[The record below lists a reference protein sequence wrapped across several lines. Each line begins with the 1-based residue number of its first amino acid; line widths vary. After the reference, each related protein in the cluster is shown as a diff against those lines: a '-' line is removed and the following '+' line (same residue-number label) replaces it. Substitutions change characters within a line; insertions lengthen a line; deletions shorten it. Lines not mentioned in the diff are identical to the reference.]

1 MYVPTFVE
9 YMVFNNLFYLET
21 SLMIFNIVAFSIFHK
36 MCFDVNFLMV
46 VWKYLRLSHFKILEK
61 MNHVTIST
69 HDTKFA
75 SHHLVVS
82 FALLQIE

>member
-1 MYVPTFVE
+1 MKI
-9 YMVFNNLFYLET
+9 L
-21 SLMIFNIVAFSIFHK
+21 LMIFNIVAFSIFCK
-36 MCFDVNFLMV
+36 MSYDVNFLMV